1 MFKSLWLTTSLSVTL
16 TALIA
21 EVAFSVPP
29 YKENPSLKAKQQLA
43 QLGNEIPLCYIQ
55 TSDGRVLDLTN
66 LCKEQSGT
74 GETGTNVSA
83 VRSVPS
89 PYNNSAIKKFD
100 DELYGEGN

>member
-1 MFKSLWLTTSLSVTL
+1 MFKSLWLTTSLFVTL
-16 TALIA
+16 TTLIA
-21 EVAFSVPP
+21 EVALSVPP

-43 QLGNEIPLCYIQ
+43 QLGNEVPLCYIQ

-66 LCKEQSGT
+66 LCKEQ
-74 GETGTNVSA
+74 TGTNVSA
-83 VRSVPS
+83 IPPVSS